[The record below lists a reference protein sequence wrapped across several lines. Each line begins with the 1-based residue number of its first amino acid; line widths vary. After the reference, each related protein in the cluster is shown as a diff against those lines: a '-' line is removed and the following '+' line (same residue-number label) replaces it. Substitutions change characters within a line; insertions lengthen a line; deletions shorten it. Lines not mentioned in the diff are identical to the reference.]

1 MDAPPSVLLTGNAAR
16 RRTHVQWVLENFALA
31 TWVSRHLTGDEAL
44 SLALRRLSF
53 GPGINGIE
61 EAAKKFA
68 GKHPD
73 QMDAEEVASARRQR
87 VSSPHALSAERACSS
102 SLIAWFNSGDRCM
115 YLIVVLRLEAEGS
128 LCHRSSSAPSR
139 ARRCERKGSQLRTV
153 PPCASGIRKG
163 DQPAECVSQALSAAH
178 RRRRHPCRG
187 DLGPILCVPLHCGA
201 RAVSRRRRSPPP
213 RQSDTRRPPC
223 SGTQRV

>member
-1 MDAPPSVLLTGNAAR
+1 MDAPRSLLLTGNAAR

-73 QMDAEEVASARRQR
+73 QMDAEEVASAWRQR
-87 VSSPHALSAERACSS
+87 VSSPYALSAERACSS
-102 SLIAWFNSGDRCM
+102 SLIAWFNTGDRCM
-115 YLIVVLRLEAEGS
+115 YLIVVLRLEAEVLHVIG
-128 LCHRSSSAPSR
+128 HRLR
-139 ARRCERKGSQLRTV
+139 HLARDVVKEKDLQRRTV
-153 PPCASGIRKG
+153 PRAPVASGRGINPQSACLKPYPLRIVEG
-163 DQPAECVSQALSAAH
+163 DIHVEV
-178 RRRRHPCRG
+178 
-187 DLGPILCVPLHCGA
+187 
-201 RAVSRRRRSPPP
+201 
-213 RQSDTRRPPC
+213 T
-223 SGTQRV
+223 